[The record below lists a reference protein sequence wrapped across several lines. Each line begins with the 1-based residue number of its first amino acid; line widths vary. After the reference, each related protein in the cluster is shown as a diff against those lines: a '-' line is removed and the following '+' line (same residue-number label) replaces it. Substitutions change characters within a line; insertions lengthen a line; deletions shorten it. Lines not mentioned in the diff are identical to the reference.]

1 VVSPTRYTE
10 FGYVFY
16 NSMEKKPV
24 ARSGGQRY
32 LLANPSVY
40 GLLSHCN
47 AAIVVNCF
55 TLLKKHE
62 VRYV

>member
-1 VVSPTRYTE
+1 MVSPTRHTE

-16 NSMEKKPV
+16 NDMEKKPV
-24 ARSGGQRY
+24 AQPGGQRY
-32 LLANPSVY
+32 LLVNPSVY

-47 AAIVVNCF
+47 TAIVVNCF
-55 TLLKKHE
+55 TLLLKHE